1 MNFYLDKEFSDEKMI
16 KPIKVLDSFQ
26 SFIKL
31 CDAYSNE
38 KIEMNKI
45 NLDEAEI
52 FNRLKQTREIV
63 HNALCD
69 DFNTCLAIDELSEMV
84 AFVNRSFQSSLDPNL
99 IKNLPELQT
108 RSTGLNRHY
117 GCVMSVSN
125 YVESTLSLFGI
136 NLRSDVGCSSVR
148 SLFIHFFCI
157 ILKWFVYF

>member
-1 MNFYLDKEFSDEKMI
+1 MV
-16 KPIKVLDSFQ
+16 KPVKILDSFQ

-38 KIEMNKI
+38 KIEMNII
-45 NLDEAEI
+45 NLDETEI

-84 AFVNRSFQSSLDPNL
+84 SFVNKKFQFSLDPKL
-99 IKNLPELQT
+99 VKTLPEPSKTNQPC
-108 RSTGLNRHY
+108 LNRHY

-125 YVESTLSLFGI
+125 YVESTLNLFGI
-136 NLRSDVGCSSVR
+136 NFRSDFGSSSV
-148 SLFIHFFCI
+148 SILLIAYISNNIIKMFCLFVGYSC
-157 ILKWFVYF
+157 